1 MLIPSWFGPE
11 RFAVTTVA
19 VRLAAEQFVSAFRG
33 FLIEID
39 ARTWFY
45 RRQRQLVELQCRQL
59 AGDLIAIGLGRD
71 VAEPG
76 PCGDGKLLAVVEPLI
91 KERAVPVQLVDRH
104 ERVPVRDR
112 APTTRPG
119 VQVVAR

>member
-1 MLIPSWFGPE
+1 MSWRAVSFEAVDLHFLRCMLIPSWFGPE

-59 AGDLIAIGLGRD
+59 AGDLIAVRISGD
-71 VAEPG
+71 VPELRSS
-76 PCGDGKLLAVVEPLI
+76 CDGKLGRIVEPLV
-91 KERAVPVQLVDRH
+91 KESAHSVHFVN
-104 ERVPVRDR
+104 RD
-112 APTTRPG
+112 
-119 VQVVAR
+119 